1 MNDAKV
7 INLATSG
14 SRDLALLMH
23 VAVQAARFSVE
34 TLGEEL
40 PQPDRVPGL
49 EYPAFSYMH
58 LDPRA
63 TAHSSQEGR
72 AERAQELSQ
81 AAHFLHAFG
90 LAELLTL
97 KEGYFIRMLP
107 HVEDF
112 MDYLK

>member
-1 MNDAKV
+1 VNDAKV
-7 INLATSG
+7 INLAASG

-40 PQPDRVPGL
+40 PQPERIPGL

-58 LDPRA
+58 LDAKA
-63 TAHSSQEGR
+63 TKDSSQEGR
-72 AERAQELSQ
+72 ADLAQELTQ
-81 AAHFLHAFG
+81 AAYFLHAFG
-90 LAELLTL
+90 LAELLTV
-97 KEGYFIRMLP
+97 KEGYYIRMLP